1 MTAHSNGV
9 GMNVNIRNPLSSGG
23 GDAIDYLSEVSAYS
37 HVISAFI
44 GFDSAK
50 ITLSVPIYKIDEWIS
65 NGLGRD
71 VKVSGPDGAKAW
83 EGFVNELDIQYGTLR
98 ITRGPLLG
106 ICNLCYVIYAPVD
119 ATTDP
124 PTVGDRTITTGA
136 SDTQSITR
144 YGTIERVLSP
154 GNMTQTEAEQVRDT
168 YLKDNAE
175 PETGKTIS
183 IGDPGNMS
191 ITLSCLGYGY
201 WLDAY
206 LYSNSGTTGY
216 ITASERIEAILDY
229 EINGYIST
237 TRFITSNGILV
248 PDAEYDYPTGLNA
261 IRSVVD
267 LGDANDNRWVFGI
280 YEGRVPRY
288 EAIPTAYEYSY
299 RISDKLQEIHHFS
312 NDAVV
317 PPWSVR
323 PAKWLKVA
331 DLITGSPK
339 YANIYADPRA
349 VFAES
354 VSFTAPTTISI
365 SHSKQSTLERKIAKI
380 SLGLGV

>member
-1 MTAHSNGV
+1 MTAAV
-9 GMNVNIRNPLSSGG
+9 GMNVNIRNPLASGG
-23 GDAIDYLSEVSAYS
+23 GDAMDYLSEVSAYS
-37 HVISAFI
+37 HTISAFL
-44 GFDSAK
+44 GFDTAK
-50 ITLSVPIYKIDEWIS
+50 ITLAVKMVEIDEWIS
-65 NGLGRD
+65 NGIGRD
-71 VKVSGPDGAKAW
+71 VQVSGPDGAKAW
-83 EGFVNELDIQYGTLR
+83 EGFVNEIDIQYGTLR

-124 PTVGDRTITTGA
+124 PTIGDRTITTGA
-136 SDTQSITR
+136 TNSQSVTR
-144 YGTIERVLSP
+144 YGTVERILNP

-168 YLKDNAE
+168 YLADNAE

-191 ITLSCLGYGY
+191 ITLGCLGYAH
-201 WLDAY
+201 WIDAY

-216 ITASERIEAILDY
+216 ITASQRISDILDA

-237 TRFITSNGILV
+237 TRFIDTNAILV

-267 LGDANDNRWVFGI
+267 LGDVNDTRWVFGI
-280 YEGRVPRY
+280 YEDRQPRY
-288 EAIPTAYEYSY
+288 EQIPTEFEYTY
-299 RISDKLQEIHHFS
+299 RISDKFQEIHSIS

-317 PPWSVR
+317 QPWSVR
-323 PAKWLKVA
+323 PAKWLKIA
-331 DLITGSPK
+331 DFLTGSPK
-339 YANIYADPRA
+339 YSNIYEDPRA

-354 VSFTAPTTISI
+354 VTYTAPTTINI
-365 SHSKQSTLERKIAKI
+365 QHSKHSSLERKIAKI
-380 SLGLGV
+380 SMGLGI